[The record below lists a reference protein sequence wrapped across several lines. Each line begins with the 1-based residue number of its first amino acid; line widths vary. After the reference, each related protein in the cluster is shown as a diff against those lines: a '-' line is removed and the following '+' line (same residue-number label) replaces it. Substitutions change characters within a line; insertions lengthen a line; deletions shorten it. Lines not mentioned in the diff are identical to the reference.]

1 MRQESDF
8 TNINVDTMPVKQQI
22 VTMTMWSPSLSPD
35 LEPKYQALVHALKAD
50 IEAGV
55 LAPGAR
61 LPTQRELATRLGIAI
76 GTVSRAYALA
86 EERGIVSGEVG
97 RGTFVRR
104 QQTGVQGDIDE
115 GDDPE
120 LIDLSKGRLVRDRRD
135 PAPARTLQALS
146 QRSDLDRLLDFY
158 QPAAGMARHRAAGAA
173 WLRHAGLVVEPE
185 QVVITSGAQH
195 GAAIVLGA
203 IARPGD
209 LILTEEVTYSG
220 IKALASLLHLELK
233 GLPMDEHGL
242 TPAGFEAAC
251 RTGSPRAL
259 FCMSTLQ
266 NPTGRTMPVAR
277 RREIAAIAVAHDVAI
292 LEDDVNGFLPSE
304 PITPIAA
311 LAPAHTYYITGTSKS
326 LAPGLR
332 IGYVVPPAHRVD
344 RVAATI
350 RATTWLT
357 APLLAE
363 IATAWIE
370 SGKATAMADWK
381 RDEIAAR
388 YALAKGILGP
398 WLQTSLEPCFHLWIT
413 LPDPWRTETFVARA
427 HDRGVVV
434 NSAEEFTVGRQ
445 NALHAVR
452 VCLGATLG
460 RERLED
466 GLKRLAELL
475 NEVPEP
481 SLTVY

>member
-1 MRQESDF
+1 
-8 TNINVDTMPVKQQI
+8 
-22 VTMTMWSPSLSPD
+22 MTMWSPNISPEV
-35 LEPKYQALVHALKAD
+35 EPLYQALLSALQSD
-50 IEAGV
+50 IDAGV
-55 LAPGAR
+55 LIPGAR
-61 LPTQRELATRLGIAI
+61 LPTQRELASRLGVAI

-86 EERGIVSGEVG
+86 EQLGIVSGEVG

-104 QQTGVQGDIDE
+104 KLELETDAVDE

-173 WLRHAGLVVEPE
+173 WLRNAGMFVEPE
-185 QVVITSGAQH
+185 RVVITSGAQH
-195 GAAIVLGA
+195 GAATVLGA

-220 IKALASLLHLELK
+220 IKALASLLHLELR
-233 GLPMDEHGL
+233 GLPMDEQGL
-242 TPAGFEAAC
+242 TSAGFESAC
-251 RTGSPRAL
+251 RSGSPRAL
-259 FCMSTLQ
+259 FCMATLQ
-266 NPTGRTMPVAR
+266 NPTGRTMPLAR
-277 RREIAAIAVAHDVAI
+277 RREIAAIAEAHDVAI
-292 LEDDVNGFLPSE
+292 LEDDVNGFLPSQ

-363 IATAWIE
+363 LTTAWIE
-370 SGKATAMADWK
+370 SGQATAMAEWK
-381 RDEIAAR
+381 RNEIAAR
-388 YALAKGILGP
+388 YAFAQEILGP
-398 WLQTSLEPCFHLWIT
+398 WLEPSLEPCFHLWIS
-413 LPDPWRTETFVARA
+413 LPEPWRTETFVARA
-427 HDRGVVV
+427 RDRGVVV
-434 NSAEEFTVGRQ
+434 NSSEEFMVGRQ
-445 NALHAVR
+445 SAPHSVR
-452 VCLGATLG
+452 VCLGATLS

-466 GLKRLAELL
+466 GLRRLAELL

>member
-1 MRQESDF
+1 VQE
-8 TNINVDTMPVKQQI
+8 
-22 VTMTMWSPSLSPD
+22 
-35 LEPKYQALVHALKAD
+35 
-50 IEAGV
+50 G
-55 LAPGAR
+55 
-61 LPTQRELATRLGIAI
+61 
-76 GTVSRAYALA
+76 
-86 EERGIVSGEVG
+86 
-97 RGTFVRR
+97 
-104 QQTGVQGDIDE
+104 DE
-115 GDDPE
+115 GEDPE

-135 PAPARTLQALS
+135 PTPARTLQALS
-146 QRSDLDRLLDFY
+146 QRDDLDRLLDFY

-173 WLRHAGLVVEPE
+173 WLRRVGLEVEPE

-195 GAAIVLGA
+195 GAATVLGA

-233 GLPMDEHGL
+233 GLPLDEHGL

-251 RTGSPRAL
+251 RAGSPRAL

-266 NPTGRTMPVAR
+266 NPTGRTMPLAR
-277 RREIAAIAVAHDVAI
+277 RRAIAAIAEAHDVAI
-292 LEDDVNGFLPSE
+292 LEDDVNGFVPPE
-304 PITPIAA
+304 PFTPIAA

-363 IATAWIE
+363 ITTTWIE

-381 RDEIAAR
+381 RNEIAAR
-388 YALAKGILGP
+388 YALAREILGP
-398 WLQTSLEPCFHLWIT
+398 WLQASLEPCFHLWIS
-413 LPDPWRTETFVARA
+413 LPEPWRTETFVARA
-427 HDRGVVV
+427 RDRGVVV
-434 NSAEEFTVGRQ
+434 NSAEEFMVGRQ
-445 NALHAVR
+445 SALHAVR
-452 VCLGATLG
+452 VCLGATLS

-466 GLKRLAELL
+466 GLRRLAALL
-475 NEVPEP
+475 REVPEP
-481 SLTVY
+481 NLTVY